1 MSQVA
6 VPHTIDSEKRSILTG
21 KEAVKGR
28 KDIEELRM
36 VFGRGDRC
44 VQHITKL
51 LWASRAY
58 ETGPAIVMKWL
69 IIHSTI
75 ATPEIARGAVIG
87 EQDWMVELPVRSP
100 PPHMDELK
108 KEYPEKKSSV

>member
-1 MSQVA
+1 M
-6 VPHTIDSEKRSILTG
+6 
-21 KEAVKGR
+21 
-28 KDIEELRM
+28 
-36 VFGRGDRC
+36 
-44 VQHITKL
+44 QHITKL

-108 KEYPEKKSSV
+108 KEYLEKKSKTLYIISANMILSDGDVREYMC